1 MIAAMTKK
9 AIASRVKNEFDP
21 MPEDAPA
28 RQHGMSEDDKN
39 LGPRARQTTTAAGP
53 GSTFFE

>member
-21 MPEDAPA
+21 MPQDAPA
-28 RQHGMSEDDKN
+28 LQRRMSEDDKN
-39 LGPRARQTTTAAGP
+39 LGPRARRTTTAAHP
-53 GSTFFE
+53 ESTFFE

>member
-21 MPEDAPA
+21 IPHDAPG
-28 RQHGMSEDDKN
+28 RLRGMSEDDKN
-39 LGPRARQTTTAAGP
+39 SGFSP
-53 GSTFFE
+53 